1 SLLQSVDDVEIPSA
15 DLQCQLPM
23 SEFQVWSK
31 VIRSCG
37 LSLEVE
43 ADSPQP
49 AIEFSRN
56 RAIERPWDVWI
67 RKFIH
72 FFYQRNNNYLSDE
85 LFSCVTRTIA
95 RPTRRGQTLRYRTIA
110 SRATDRPTES
120 LNPVAAVSTEDIIAN
135 RAAPP
140 PGPSPPPGGGG
151 AVRIRDIQFPA
162 TSAARKSDTRLRKN
176 CS

>member
-1 SLLQSVDDVEIPSA
+1 
-15 DLQCQLPM
+15 
-23 SEFQVWSK
+23 
-31 VIRSCG
+31 
-37 LSLEVE
+37 
-43 ADSPQP
+43 
-49 AIEFSRN
+49 
-56 RAIERPWDVWI
+56 
-67 RKFIH
+67 
-72 FFYQRNNNYLSDE
+72 
-85 LFSCVTRTIA
+85 
-95 RPTRRGQTLRYRTIA
+95 

-140 PGPSPPPGGGG
+140 PGPSPPPGGG